1 MSESSPQLIRSGW
14 LIKVGGGRKT
24 WRKRYDA
31 ICVTHK
37 HGHDLICV
45 LTCVDHDKCYGWCC
59 FLACRHF
66 VVTHTDRSLRFTYYK
81 SPPSDRKQLKPLGSF
96 ELQAAESFR
105 LLEPPASPLSH
116 AVMEV
121 ITSKRTYQMYAESEA
136 EFLEWAWA
144 IERSIGFLRARTET
158 SITSQAQVVFTGFLK
173 KKGGQR
179 HNWKTRWFQLKHGRL
194 QYLNQRKDRAL
205 GTINIADCIDV
216 CRVYHS
222 GGYFQFHLRTAV
234 RTYKFRASN
243 EGELVDWL
251 HCIHQAGCPLGQAE
265 KASNATFYDDVDDDD
280 NGDSEEEGQPYVD
293 ECHSETEKKLHA
305 PNRHRS
311 ITAPAGRL
319 AAPDARSLEL
329 SFHMSFA
336 DLHRSLQPA
345 CLIATHRARVLEA
358 LPETNPFAKQPAA
371 RPSGRA
377 ASVIMRPARSAESMD
392 QLRPKGQASPQGER
406 PRSSS
411 LHNPFRELQGLTL
424 AGAQTTKSD
433 A

>member
-24 WRKRYDA
+24 WRK
-31 ICVTHK
+31 
-37 HGHDLICV
+37 
-45 LTCVDHDKCYGWCC
+45 
-59 FLACRHF
+59 RHF

-293 ECHSETEKKLHA
+293 ECHSETEKKLHVSSA
-305 PNRHRS
+305 PSLARRLLA
-311 ITAPAGRL
+311 ITV
-319 AAPDARSLEL
+319 SLSHIVL
-329 SFHMSFA
+329 VCVRRF
-336 DLHRSLQPA
+336 A
-345 CLIATHRARVLEA
+345 CLC
-358 LPETNPFAKQPAA
+358 
-371 RPSGRA
+371 SWC
-377 ASVIMRPARSAESMD
+377 S
-392 QLRPKGQASPQGER
+392 
-406 PRSSS
+406 
-411 LHNPFRELQGLTL
+411 
-424 AGAQTTKSD
+424 
-433 A
+433 